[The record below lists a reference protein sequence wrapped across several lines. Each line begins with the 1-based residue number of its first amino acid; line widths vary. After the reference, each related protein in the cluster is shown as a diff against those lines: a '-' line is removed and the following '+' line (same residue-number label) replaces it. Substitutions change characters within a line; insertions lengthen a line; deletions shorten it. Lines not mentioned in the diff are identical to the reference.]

1 MVRDAQF
8 IIRKGGDV
16 KLGIL
21 VTTTK
26 YLDNLIGITHAAN
39 AKGHEVSIFVMDEGV
54 KLLRDPGFTQ
64 LCTLDNVVMSHCNH
78 SASEQGVDSSGVSK
92 EIVTGSQYNNA
103 MMNNQ
108 SDRVVVL

>member
-1 MVRDAQF
+1 M
-8 IIRKGGDV
+8 

-21 VTTTK
+21 ITTTK
-26 YLDNLIGITHAAN
+26 HLDKIIGIAHAAN
-39 AKGHEVSIFVMDEGV
+39 AKGHEVSIFAMDEGV
-54 KLLRDPGFTQ
+54 KLLCDPKFTQ

-78 SASEQGVDSSGVSK
+78 SASEQGVDVSEMSK

-108 SDRVVVL
+108 SDRVIIL